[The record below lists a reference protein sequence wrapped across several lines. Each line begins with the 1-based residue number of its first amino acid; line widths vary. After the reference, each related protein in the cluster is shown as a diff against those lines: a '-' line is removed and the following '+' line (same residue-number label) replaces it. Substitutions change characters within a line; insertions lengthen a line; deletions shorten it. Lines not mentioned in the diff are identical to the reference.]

1 MKAEKILING
11 RIYTEDPQQPWA
23 EALAILGKKILC
35 VGGNETV
42 EKTADKKTKIVDLK
56 GKVVLPG
63 FIDGHTHPTT
73 VAKTFY
79 HVRMP
84 FTHDKGELL
93 KNIKKY
99 AEKYPK
105 EERPYLFCD
114 NYFAETFG
122 EEGPKKEILD
132 EIISDRPARI
142 QDFTDHACWYNS
154 VALEMLKDE
163 NGVPHSESPAG
174 MAEFIKNEKGEYTGW
189 CLESAP
195 EGDLRIYKK
204 IGWAPPETAD
214 EEMLQPLMDYFKQH
228 GIMCLF
234 DAFTENEDSIKL
246 FYDMDQKG
254 VLDIYYEGS
263 VHVPA
268 PEKIDEAINTVK
280 SWQERYKSEHVHI
293 NTIKI
298 FVDGTNEMGDCCSLR
313 PFSNDPTGINKGA
326 AYLSEEQLQNIMV
339 KLNHEDIDLHLHVIC
354 DGAFR
359 LVLNALE
366 SAQNVCGDT
375 WKIHVTAAHC
385 ELVNPEDKNRVA
397 KLGLYIDWST
407 HWSGGYFGEAAKTY
421 LGEDRWNT
429 MYDFKE
435 IIADGANVGFS
446 SDVFT
451 YQEAMRAN
459 PFFGMQVAM
468 TRIDPVITLD
478 PEKYPGSVRPPESA
492 RLTLEELIR
501 GYTINNAVRMRLE
514 NKMGSLEKGKLAN
527 FIILDQDIFNVP
539 AAKISSVTAECAYFE
554 GKERRVKSTLSV
566 GRD

>member
-1 MKAEKILING
+1 MKADKIFING
-11 RIYTEDPQQPWA
+11 KIYTEDPKQPWA
-23 EALAILGKKILC
+23 EAMAISGKEILC
-35 VGGNETV
+35 AGTNEMARAA
-42 EKTADKKTKIVDLK
+42 ADKETEIVDLK

-73 VAKTFY
+73 VAKTYY

-84 FTHDKGELL
+84 FTHDKDELL
-93 KNIKKY
+93 KNIRES

-132 EIISDRPARI
+132 EIIADRPARI

-163 NGVPHSESPAG
+163 NGIPHSESPAG
-174 MAEFIKNEKGEYTGW
+174 NAEFIKDENGEYTGW

-195 EGDLRIYKK
+195 EGDQRIYEK

-214 EEMLQPLMDYFKQH
+214 EEMLRPLMDYFKQH

-234 DAFTENEDSIKL
+234 DAFTENEDSMKL
-246 FYDMDQKG
+246 FYDMDQQG
-254 VLDIYYEGS
+254 RLDMYYEGS
-263 VHVPA
+263 IHVPV
-268 PEKIDEAINTVK
+268 PEKIDEAIATVK
-280 SWQERYKSEHVHI
+280 DWQKKYTSQHVHI

-313 PFSNDPTGINKGA
+313 PFSNDPQRANKGA
-326 AYLSEEQLQNIMV
+326 SYISEEELKNIMV
-339 KLNHEDIDLHLHVIC
+339 KLNDAGIDLHLHVIC

-366 SAQNVCGDT
+366 GAKNICGDG

-385 ELVNPEDKNRVA
+385 ELTHPDDRDRVA
-397 KLGLYIDWST
+397 KLGLYMDWST

-429 MYDFKE
+429 MYDFKKV
-435 IIADGANVGFS
+435 IADGTNVGFS

-451 YQEAMRAN
+451 YQEAMRAD

-468 TRIDPVITLD
+468 TRVDPIITLD
-478 PEKYPGSVRPPESA
+478 PQRYPGSVRPPESA
-492 RLTLEELIR
+492 KLTLEELIK
-501 GYTINNAVRMRLE
+501 GYTINNAVRMRLAD
-514 NKMGSLEKGKLAN
+514 KMGSLEKGKLAN
-527 FIILDQDIFNVP
+527 FMILNKDIFQVP
-539 AAKISSVTAECAYFE
+539 AEEISSVTAECTYFE
-554 GKERRVKSTLSV
+554 GRERKIKSTLSV

>member
-1 MKAEKILING
+1 MKADKIFING
-11 RIYTEDPQQPWA
+11 KIYTEDPRQPWA
-23 EALAILGKKILC
+23 EAIAVAGKEILC
-35 VGGNETV
+35 IGSNENIQSKAGEETGV
-42 EKTADKKTKIVDLK
+42 VDLK
-56 GKVVLPG
+56 GRVVLPG

-84 FTHDKGELL
+84 FTHDKDELL
-93 KNIKKY
+93 QNIKAC
-99 AEKYPK
+99 AEKYSK

-122 EEGPKKEILD
+122 EEGPKKEVLD

-154 VALEMLKDE
+154 IALEMLKDE
-163 NGVPHSESPAG
+163 NGIPHSESPSG
-174 MAEFIKNEKGEYTGW
+174 MAEFVKDERGEYTGW
-189 CLESAP
+189 CLESSP
-195 EGDLRIYKK
+195 EGDLGIYEK

-214 EEMLQPLMDYFKQH
+214 EEMLRPLMDYFKQH

-234 DAFTENEDSIKL
+234 DAFTENEGSIKL
-246 FYDMDQKG
+246 FHDMDQQER
-254 VLDIYYEGS
+254 LDLYYEGS
-263 VHVPA
+263 VHVPD
-268 PEKIDEAINTVK
+268 PEKIDDAINRLK
-280 SWQERYKSEHVHI
+280 DWQKKYTTEHVHI

-313 PFSNDPTGINKGA
+313 PFSNDPEGKNKGA
-326 AYLSEEQLQNIMV
+326 AYLSEEQLQTIMV
-339 KLNHEDIDLHLHVIC
+339 KLNDEGIDLHLHVIC

-366 SAQNVCGDT
+366 SARSICADT

-385 ELVNPEDKNRVA
+385 ELIDPADRSRAA
-397 KLGLYIDWST
+397 KLGIYIDWST

-468 TRIDPVITLD
+468 TRVDPVITLD
-478 PEKYPGSVRPPESA
+478 PAKYPGSVRPPEA
-492 RLTLEELIR
+492 AKLTLEELIK
-501 GYTINNAVRMRLE
+501 GYTINNAVRLRLE
-514 NKMGSLEKGKLAN
+514 EKMGSLEQGKLAN
-527 FIILDQDIFNVP
+527 FMILNKDIFKVP
-539 AAKISSVTAECAYFE
+539 AEELSSVTAECTYFE
-554 GKERRVKSTLSV
+554 GEERRIKSTLSV
-566 GRD
+566 ARD